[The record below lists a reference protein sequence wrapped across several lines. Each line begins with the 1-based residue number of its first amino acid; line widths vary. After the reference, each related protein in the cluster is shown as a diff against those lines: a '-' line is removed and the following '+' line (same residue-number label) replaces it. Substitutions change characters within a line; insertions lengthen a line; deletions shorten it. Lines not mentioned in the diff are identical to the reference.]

1 MKFKVTI
8 DVFDEEQDEAVISA
22 SAQGSGEFPSLD
34 WFADFAN
41 KAKAEM
47 LRAVEEGS
55 KENE

>member
-8 DVFDEEQDEAVISA
+8 DVFDEEQDEPVMSA

-47 LRAVEEGS
+47 LKAVEEWS
-55 KENE
+55 EEDE